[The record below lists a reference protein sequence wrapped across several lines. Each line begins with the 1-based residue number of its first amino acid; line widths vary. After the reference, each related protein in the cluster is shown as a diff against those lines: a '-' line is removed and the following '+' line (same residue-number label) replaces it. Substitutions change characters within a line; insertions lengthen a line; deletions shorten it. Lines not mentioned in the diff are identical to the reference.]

1 MYKHQLLKEFQY
13 KDLSQYQHQYLKKYQ
28 LLERFQYQ
36 FQVKKIEVPK
46 LLT

>member
-36 FQVKKIEVPK
+36 FQVKKIEVLK